1 MDAPCHVSGWGEEG
15 GSCRPAKS
23 DPSHGCV
30 CGGVV
35 GPECPVV
42 GVLDAHLWCGVGSQA
57 ELFPPG
63 RVVARCVCL
72 GWYPIA
78 VWWVGSRG
86 CVVWEF
92 HCQW

>member
-1 MDAPCHVSGWGEEG
+1 MAV
-15 GSCRPAKS
+15 
-23 DPSHGCV
+23 CV
-30 CGGVV
+30 GGVV

-72 GWYPIA
+72 GWDPIA